1 MTPTP
6 NLYERLGGDQAV
18 AEMLGEFY
26 YRVLA
31 DPDLRPFFE
40 HVEMSKLRRMQREF
54 FSAALGGPI
63 RYTGV
68 PLSYAH
74 HGRGI
79 SRSHFAR
86 FADIL
91 LETLQTRGVDDEDV
105 HGIVARINTYAD
117 EIVGGQSVSE

>member
-1 MTPTP
+1 MSTNL

-26 YRVLA
+26 CRVLA

-40 HVEMSKLRRMQREF
+40 HVEMSKLHLMQREF

-63 RYTGV
+63 SYTGA

-86 FADIL
+86 FVDIL
-91 LETLQTRGVDDEDV
+91 LETLQTRGVEDEDV
-105 HGIVARINTYAD
+105 RGIIARINTYAD